1 MSWQDILK
9 EMDAEEEF
17 ERDALR
23 RDIEAE
29 RYSESYESPGFKKV
43 EEKLFEL
50 INLTIPQDREMLQIV
65 NRRGFNNPKR
75 TRRQLDSAL
84 REAYQAQRELAKIKE
99 EAKKFADE
107 NPQSGPYDG
116 ELLDE
121 IFQDSDSEFATD
133 RGFQM
138 LMSNEIGGMS
148 FGFARGIL
156 SDVRQYE
163 QLFSKNKL

>member
-9 EMDAEEEF
+9 EMDAEEEL

-23 RDIEAE
+23 RDIEGE
-29 RYSESYESPGFKKV
+29 RYSESYESPNFKKV
-43 EEKLFEL
+43 EKKLFEL

-65 NRRGFNNPKR
+65 NRKGFNNPKR
-75 TRRQLDSAL
+75 TRQQLNSAI

-99 EAKKFADE
+99 KAKKFADE
-107 NPQSGPYDG
+107 NPQSGPYDD

-121 IFQDSDSEFATD
+121 IFQESDSEFATD

-138 LMSNEIGGMS
+138 LMSNEIGDMS